1 MGKKATDKKTAD
13 KLFKVSNYPTGPW
26 EGSPKWVS
34 REVLLDND
42 ADNDDQVASFLDDDG
57 TESDWYVRHPDGRV
71 EILSYFGEH
80 RGWHDE

>member
-1 MGKKATDKKTAD
+1 
-13 KLFKVSNYPTGPW
+13 
-26 EGSPKWVS
+26 
-34 REVLLDND
+34 VLLDND